1 MYHSFSEAGKRR
13 YEMKK
18 NLPILLLLLVGC
30 SDQGKQTSV
39 EDLAMVSSIAFDM
52 IDEEEMR
59 MTISLPNP
67 STESQEDRQT
77 YSVNTQLIQ
86 EGLVKV
92 STQADKMVI
101 LNQLRTLLFSEE
113 FARSGQVAEVIE
125 HFYRNSTVGNNVRL
139 AIVKDRAEDVLRASF
154 PDKSNMDSYLN
165 DLLQPKL
172 HTSFSPFTTIHDFQY
187 TETSP
192 MFNSTVPY
200 FELKEDSVEIAK
212 VALFDTE
219 KMIETISRRESSLIQ
234 ALKGVDK
241 LSPLAI
247 TLHEDGE
254 KEQVHIELIENKVN
268 IKSNRQFASPQL
280 SIELSL
286 QGALYEYKGNKD
298 LGKEKEYKR
307 LEKEVSQRIEKDVE
321 ELIEKMRKLEIDPI
335 GFSEYFRMYYDGKWT
350 EELTEQVIESVAYE
364 VTVDFN
370 LLNTGTL
377 K

>member
-1 MYHSFSEAGKRR
+1 MKR
-13 YEMKK
+13 M
-18 NLPILLLLLVGC
+18 LPIILLLLVGC
-30 SDQGKQTSV
+30 SDQGKQRSV
-39 EDLAMVSSIAFDM
+39 EDLAMVSSIAFDT
-52 IDEEEMR
+52 INEDEMR
-59 MTISLPNP
+59 MTISLPHP
-67 STESQEDRQT
+67 STESQENTQT
-77 YSVNTQLIQ
+77 YSVDTQLIQ

-92 STQADKMVI
+92 SAQADKMVI

-113 FARSGQVAEVIE
+113 FARSGHVAEVVE

-154 PDKSNMDSYLN
+154 PDKPNTDSYLN

-192 MFNSTVPY
+192 IFYSTVPY
-200 FELKEDSVEIAK
+200 FELKEDSVEIAR
-212 VALFDTE
+212 VALFDTG
-219 KMIETISRRESSLIQ
+219 KMIETISRRQSSLMQ
-234 ALKGVDK
+234 ALKGLDK

-247 TLHEDGE
+247 TIHEDGE
-254 KEQVHIELIENKVN
+254 KEQVHIELIKNKAK
-268 IKSNRQFASPQL
+268 IKSNRQVESPQL
-280 SIELSL
+280 SIELKL

-307 LEKEVSQRIEKDVE
+307 LEKEISKHIKKDVE
-321 ELIEKMRKLEIDPI
+321 ELMQKMKKLEIDPI

-350 EELTEQVIESVAYE
+350 EELTEQIIKSVEYE